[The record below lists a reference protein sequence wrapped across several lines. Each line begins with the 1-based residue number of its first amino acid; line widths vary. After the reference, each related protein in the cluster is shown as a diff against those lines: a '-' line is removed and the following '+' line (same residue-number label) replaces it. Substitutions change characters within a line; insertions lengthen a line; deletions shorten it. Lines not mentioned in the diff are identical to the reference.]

1 MAGPLVTRML
11 TPISAAMI
19 PASVVLPRPGGSTAL
34 VERLAAHFCGFDI
47 YAQVFLGLGL
57 TDVIRHRLGAER
69 IFGLVLEQL
78 PGEMIPFIIRHA
90 AGKFNTQRNTL
101 PITA

>member
-1 MAGPLVTRML
+1 M
-11 TPISAAMI
+11 
-19 PASVVLPRPGGSTAL
+19 

-69 IFGLVLEQL
+69 IFGLVLRQL
-78 PGEMIPFIIRHA
+78 PGGDDTFIIRHA

-101 PITA
+101 PYYCLTSFLRHWRMISSASMPAVSICFIAWSASACV